1 VSERSPRRG
10 DRGQPE
16 VRLPDFVYIGPDKA
30 GSTWLHQVLRWHPE
44 VWAPEVKELFFFD
57 RYHQRGADWY
67 RAHYSEAPAGAAVVA
82 DVSHDYLFDPAVPGR
97 MRALLGDDVR
107 LMVTLREPV
116 DRAWSA
122 YHFMVRQG
130 RVREPFAEAVRT
142 VPELLDHGRYATH
155 LRPFL
160 DVFAREQLFA
170 PTFDRLVEAPQ
181 GFAAD
186 LFAFLGIAPVD
197 VPTDLHGK
205 QLGIS
210 QPRSFGVARAARS
223 AGVWVRDRG
232 GERLVS
238 RAKGSTFVQR
248 GLYRGF
254 GAESPTMDEAL
265 REDLRA
271 EMADAVAAVDA
282 LLGTSCTTAWG
293 YA

>member
-1 VSERSPRRG
+1 MSGRG
-10 DRGQPE
+10 
-16 VRLPDFVYIGPDKA
+16 RLPDLVYIGPDKA

-44 VWAPEVKELFFFD
+44 VFAPAVKELFFFD
-57 RYHQRGADWY
+57 RYLDRGADWY
-67 RAHYSEAPAGAAVVA
+67 RAHYADCPPDAAVVA
-82 DVSHDYLFDPAVPGR
+82 DVSHDYLYDPAVPAR
-97 MRALLGDDVR
+97 MQGLLGDDVR

-160 DVFAREQLFA
+160 AVFGREQLFA
-170 PTFDRLVEAPQ
+170 PRFDRLVEAPD

-186 LFAFLGIAPVD
+186 LFAFLGIAALD
-197 VPTDLHGK
+197 VPDDLHEK

-210 QPRSFGVARAARS
+210 QPRSFGVARVARS

-232 GERLVS
+232 GERLVA
-238 RAKGSTFVQR
+238 RAKGSALVQR

-254 GAESPTMDEAL
+254 EGEGPTMDGAL

-271 EMADAVAAVDA
+271 EMAPDVAAVDA
-282 LLGTSCTTAWG
+282 LLGTSCAAAWG
-293 YA
+293 YE

>member
-1 VSERSPRRG
+1 MS
-10 DRGQPE
+10 
-16 VRLPDFVYIGPDKA
+16 RLPDLVYIGPDKA
-30 GSTWLHQVLRWHPE
+30 GSTWLHQVLRWHPQ
-44 VWAPEVKELFFFD
+44 VYAPAVKELFFFD
-57 RYHQRGADWY
+57 RYHDRGEAWYAGHYAD
-67 RAHYSEAPAGAAVVA
+67 APADAAVLA
-82 DVSHDYLFDPAVPGR
+82 DVSHDYLFDPAVPDR
-97 MRALLGDDVR
+97 MRTLLGPDVR

-116 DRAWSA
+116 ERAWSA

-155 LRPFL
+155 LEPFL
-160 DVFAREQLFA
+160 ARFAREQVFT
-170 PTFDRLVEAPQ
+170 PQFDRLVEAPDR
-181 GFAAD
+181 FAAD
-186 LFAFLGIAPVD
+186 LFAFLGVEPLD
-197 VPTDLHGK
+197 VPEDLHEK

-238 RAKGSTFVQR
+238 RAKSSALVQR

-254 GAESPTMDEAL
+254 AGEGPTMDEGL

-271 EMADAVAAVDA
+271 EMAPDVAAVDA
-282 LLGTSCTTAWG
+282 LLGTSCAAEWG
-293 YA
+293 YE